1 MISTAFSGLNISTAL
16 ASPGDSNFIPDSWPP
31 SPDFP
36 ICLSS
41 KGEVLARYGENIWD
55 LSEWAGYVLKLR
67 FSSSNRKDSP
77 FISPANTEIFK
88 QVVAYWLYGP
98 KAIREP
104 RTLGGCRG

>member
-41 KGEVLARYGENIWD
+41 KETLKKTSKSGEIR
-55 LSEWAGYVLKLR
+55 LSHELNG
-67 FSSSNRKDSP
+67 
-77 FISPANTEIFK
+77 
-88 QVVAYWLYGP
+88 
-98 KAIREP
+98 
-104 RTLGGCRG
+104 